1 MLTSFFNKSK
11 PLNLVAIVVFLCL
24 FYIIYNFETWLT
36 SFEILNF
43 LEKLAVLLVLVL
55 SLLILNFIAKKN
67 ELTKRSAYKT
77 LFFAIF
83 GVSFASLLQS
93 EPAII
98 SNLFIVLALRRLIS
112 LRSRKFIQK
121 KIFDASF
128 WIAIASLYQ
137 FWSILFFGLVF
148 MAIINFAAYFKNW
161 LIPFVAILAVGM
173 LTISFHLV
181 TYDEI
186 YYLNDWFQKSNFDF
200 SKYGT
205 LQLLIPLS
213 VLLGLLLWTIFNY
226 FSMMQ
231 KASVTKRPVLSLILF
246 SLAIAVVVAIFSP
259 TKNGSELIFFL
270 APFSIITA
278 SYFDTKKDR
287 IFKEILLIALI
298 AMPIVVLFL
307 E

>member
-24 FYIIYNFETWLT
+24 FYIIYNSEQWFAAFELLT
-36 SFEILNF
+36 FF
-43 LEKLAVLLVLVL
+43 EKLAALLVLIL

-98 SNLFIVLALRRLIS
+98 SNLFVMLALRRLIS

-137 FWSILFFGLVF
+137 FWSILFFGLIF
-148 MAIINFAAYFKNW
+148 MAIINFASYFKNW
-161 LIPFVAILAVGM
+161 LIPFVAILAVAM
-173 LTISFHLV
+173 LTFCFHLV
-181 TYDEI
+181 AYDEI

-200 SKYGT
+200 SNYGT

-231 KASVTKRPVLSLILF
+231 KASVTRRPVLSLILL
-246 SLAIAVVVAIFSP
+246 SLAIAVIVAVFSP

-278 SYFDTKKDR
+278 SYFDSKKDR

>member
-24 FYIIYNFETWLT
+24 FYLIYNFETWLT

-173 LTISFHLV
+173 LTFCFHLV

-213 VLLGLLLWTIFNY
+213 VLLGLLIWTIFNY

-270 APFSIITA
+270 TPFSIITA
-278 SYFDTKKDR
+278 SYFDSKKDR

>member
-24 FYIIYNFETWLT
+24 FYLIYNFETWLT

-43 LEKLAVLLVLVL
+43 LEKLAVLLVMVL

-213 VLLGLLLWTIFNY
+213 VLLGLLIWTIFNY

-278 SYFDTKKDR
+278 SYFDSKKDR

>member
-24 FYIIYNFETWLT
+24 FYLIYNFETWLT

-213 VLLGLLLWTIFNY
+213 VLLGLLIWTIFNY

-270 APFSIITA
+270 TPFSIITA
-278 SYFDTKKDR
+278 SYFDSKKDR